1 VKVYVASVTDTTSEE
16 ESGLSKKESFWFDE
30 LSMPEAEQ
38 AAKDGKVVIIP
49 CGSIEE
55 HGDHLP
61 LNTDSLQAEYV
72 ALGVAKK
79 TGCLVAPPLRY
90 GLCNSTRN
98 FPGTITITFDSLRS
112 IMTDILEDFIR
123 NGFKRLLIITGH
135 AGGSHMTAIRLAAK
149 AVIVKHMNEADR
161 PRIMVCSDYDF
172 AFDLRGIEFDDRDS
186 HAGTIETSRVMAIRS
201 DLIKGKGAPN
211 FPNLPRFE
219 VVPDPERCFPSGVM
233 GDPTVA
239 SSEKGQK
246 INEYV
251 IDQIAKLVKELEQ

>member
-1 VKVYVASVTDTTSEE
+1 
-16 ESGLSKKESFWFDE
+16 
-30 LSMPEAEQ
+30 MPEAEK
-38 AAKDGKVVIIP
+38 AAKDGKIVIIP

-55 HGDHLP
+55 HGTHLP
-61 LNTDSLQAEYV
+61 LCTDSLQAEYV

-112 IMTDILEDFIR
+112 IMTDILEDFVR
-123 NGFKRLLIITGH
+123 NNFKRLLVITGH

-149 AVIVKHMNEADR
+149 TVITNHQNEEGR

-172 AFDLRGIEFDDRDS
+172 AFDLKGIEFDARDS

-201 DLIKGKGAPN
+201 DLVNGEGEKN

-219 VVPDPERCFPSGVM
+219 VVPDPERYFPSGVM

-239 SSEKGQK
+239 ASEKGQK

-251 IDQIAKLVKELEQ
+251 IEQVAKLVEELKT